1 MEKQVIK
8 GKKEIRV
15 MLSDS
20 LHETI
25 KTLGVSNS
33 PKKVEKVLEKT
44 SRKLASKVARQM
56 KKDLKKLRKADHKAK
71 KAKKSNHQEPV
82 AA

>member
-1 MEKQVIK
+1 MEKLVLK
-8 GKKEIRV
+8 GKKEIRH

-25 KTLGVSNS
+25 KTLGVSKS
-33 PKKVEKVLEKT
+33 PKKVERVLEKS

-56 KKDLKKLRKADHKAK
+56 KKELKKMRKANSKGK
-71 KAKKSNHQEPV
+71 KAKKNNHQEPV

>member
-1 MEKQVIK
+1 MEKLVLK
-8 GKKEIRV
+8 GKKEIRM

-25 KTLGVSNS
+25 KTLGVANS

-56 KKDLKKLRKADHKAK
+56 KKDLKKMHKANN
-71 KAKKSNHQEPV
+71 KAKSKKKNNHQEPV